1 MTSSQMK
8 SKTKAPTKKASPL
21 ISEATLRQIYSAML
35 RCSMLQERMRKPRS
49 SRKHPAGVSLCA
61 EPEAILA
68 GSAIGLRP
76 VDAIAL
82 LQGDIAALA
91 HLRGASLRNIF
102 AQVGSHPSASAG
114 AQNILPAASTPE
126 ALLHQSLGFAWAHAQ
141 QKDSA
146 VVAVYFNSA
155 SISIDTLQK
164 ALRHASTHKLPILF
178 VCATE
183 FSSPSPQSAPR
194 QPMKREDM
202 HVHAHTCGV
211 PGIPVD
217 GADAV
222 AMYRVA
228 FEALQRARNG
238 GGPTL
243 MEAKILPEIHPAT
256 GSPLAVM
263 ERYMEQRGLF
273 DSGWKKKTAAAFARE
288 LYRAAASAAAR
299 DRKGTAK
306 KRRG

>member
-1 MTSSQMK
+1 MTSSQQK
-8 SKTKAPTKKASPL
+8 SKTKAPAKKAGPL
-21 ISEATLRQIYSAML
+21 IREEILRQIYAAML
-35 RCSMLQERMRKPRS
+35 RCRMLQERLRKQRS
-49 SRKHPAGVSLCA
+49 SRSSSAGVFLCT

-76 VDAIAL
+76 VDAIAV
-82 LQGDIAALA
+82 LQGDTAAVE

-102 AQVGSHPSASAG
+102 ALAKDRSSASTG
-114 AQNILPAASTPE
+114 AQNILPSASTPE

-155 SISIDTLQK
+155 SIPIDTLQN
-164 ALRHASTHKLPILF
+164 ALHHASTHKLPILF

-183 FSSPSPQSAPR
+183 SNTPPRPAPR
-194 QPMKREDM
+194 RGVKLADI
-202 HVHAHTCGV
+202 HAHAHTCGV

-222 AMYRVA
+222 AIYRVA
-228 FEALQRARNG
+228 YEALQRARNG

-243 MEAKILPEIHPAT
+243 MEAKILPEIHQTTAA
-256 GSPLAVM
+256 PLAVM
-263 ERYMEQRGLF
+263 ERYMGQRGLF
-273 DSGWKKKTAAAFARE
+273 DSGWKKKTVAALAKE
-288 LYRAAASAAAR
+288 LDRAAANPAAR
-299 DRKGTAK
+299 SRKAVKK

>member
-1 MTSSQMK
+1 MTSSKQK
-8 SKTKAPTKKASPL
+8 SKTKAPAKKAGPL
-21 ISEATLRQIYSAML
+21 ISEATLRQIYTAML
-35 RCSMLQERMRKPRS
+35 RCKLLQERLRKQRS
-49 SRKHPAGVSLCA
+49 SRNNPAGVFLCA

-91 HLRGASLRNIF
+91 HLRGASVRNLF
-102 AQVGSHPSASAG
+102 AQVGSHPSVSMG

-146 VVAVYFNSA
+146 VVAVYFNDA
-155 SISIDTLQK
+155 SISIATLQN

-183 FSSPSPQSAPR
+183 FSTPSPQPASR
-194 QPMKREDM
+194 RLVKRVDI

-217 GADAV
+217 GTDAV
-222 AMYRVA
+222 AIYRVA

-243 MEAKILPEIHPAT
+243 MEAKILPGTHQAT
-256 GSPLAVM
+256 DSPLAVM
-263 ERYMEQRGLF
+263 ERYMEQRVLF

-288 LYRAAASAAAR
+288 LDRAAASAVAR
-299 DRKGTAK
+299 SRKGTAK